1 MADPPTMDLEQ
12 PGRPM
17 QTVAAEF
24 QMFRC
29 PIDPHILQLFN

>member
-12 PGRPM
+12 QGRPM

-29 PIDPHILQLFN
+29 PRIHHIVDIV